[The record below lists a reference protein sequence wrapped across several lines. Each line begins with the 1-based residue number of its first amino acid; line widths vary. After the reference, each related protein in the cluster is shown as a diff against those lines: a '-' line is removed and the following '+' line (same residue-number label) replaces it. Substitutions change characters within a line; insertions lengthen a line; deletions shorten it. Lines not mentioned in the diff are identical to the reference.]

1 MMRLDG
7 NHRFTFKYDGISHSV
22 FRDGSGPGVL
32 LMHEAPGMS
41 DRCLALADRLIGAGF
56 TAYLPLFFGKP
67 GMDNKLAGP
76 ALVVL
81 CLRRELNSLATNAPS
96 EIAGWLRALCRRIH
110 NESHGRGVGVIGMCL
125 TGNLVLSV
133 MLDESVLVPVLCEP
147 AVPFVPWSKKR
158 KAALGVPDDDVKRA
172 AERAKQVQVLGFR
185 FETDTKCPDERFQTL
200 EQIFGTTC
208 FKGKRIPTGPSN
220 PGQIPNG
227 SHSVLTGEFDYDD
240 LNHPARKA
248 LDEIIEQLQTLFPE
262 RVSNVFIA
270 R

>member
-1 MMRLDG
+1 MLLNGD
-7 NHRFTFKYDGISHSV
+7 HRFTFQHDGISHAV

-32 LMHEAPGMS
+32 LMHETPGMS

-67 GMDNKLAGP
+67 GMDNATVGF
-76 ALVVL
+76 AHVL
-81 CLRRELNSLATNAPS
+81 CLRNELNSLAKDAPS

-110 NESHGRGVGVIGMCL
+110 AECSGRGVGVIGMCL

-147 AVPFVPWSKKR
+147 AVPLVPGPKVLWSKER
-158 KAALGVPDDDVKRA
+158 KAALGVPHDDIKRA
-172 AERAKQVQVLGFR
+172 RERAKQVQVLGFR
-185 FETDTKCPDERFQTL
+185 FATDTLCPEERFQTL

-208 FKGKRIPTGPSN
+208 FKGTRIPTGPSN
-220 PGQIPNG
+220 PGQIPEK

-248 LDEIIEQLQTLFPE
+248 LDVIMGQLQTLF
-262 RVSNVFIA
+262 A
-270 R
+270 